1 MMSNQLNLKHFF
13 IANSIM
19 LHFLSFIAL
28 NLTLIPNAIADQHIR
43 PGLWE
48 VTTRSDLLGLAA
60 HIPSQQMQ
68 QLNKLAKQ
76 HGLKLPKIDN
86 NAIASKICIT
96 EAMAQQEIPSY
107 FYEHRSGCT
116 VVNANRTGNRY
127 QLELACA
134 NAYVQGN
141 GTAHGAFINPEY
153 FEGQTEFDSSVS
165 GAPVPVFAA
174 AEIQGRWIGEQ
185 CTVIIPPQ

>member
-1 MMSNQLNLKHFF
+1 MSNQLNLNRFPTTVR
-13 IANSIM
+13 IM
-19 LHFLSFIAL
+19 PHLLSLIAL
-28 NLTLIPNAIADQHIR
+28 YLTLIPNAIADQHIR

-60 HIPSQQMQ
+60 HIPSQQIQ
-68 QLNKLAKQ
+68 QLNQLAKQ

-107 FYEHRSGCT
+107 FYEHRTGCT
-116 VVNANRTGNRY
+116 VISANRTGNRY
-127 QLELACA
+127 QLELACT
-134 NAYVQGN
+134 NPYLQGN
-141 GTAHGAFINPEY
+141 GTAHGTFISPEH

-165 GAPVPVFAA
+165 VAPLFAA
-174 AEIQGRWIGEQ
+174 AEIYGRWVGEH
-185 CTVIIPPQ
+185 CTAINPLP